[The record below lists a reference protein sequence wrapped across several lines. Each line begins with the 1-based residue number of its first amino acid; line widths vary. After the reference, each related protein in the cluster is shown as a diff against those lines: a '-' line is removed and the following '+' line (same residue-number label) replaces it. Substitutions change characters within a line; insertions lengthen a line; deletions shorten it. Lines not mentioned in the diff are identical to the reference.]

1 MPETTGFGTGQT
13 EGSASLGLALF
24 QLAVREIDSRAPAMP
39 CDLIAGLA
47 WLAGRVAQGIAL
59 RESPEGLSVGRA
71 ANGTLFLRADAVSF
85 MLASLETGSLA
96 AALVDAALLGGSRR
110 FPDLDKVRMD
120 AMEAMERRGEGDL
133 RGVSLSAS
141 PCFLAAI
148 LQEDVQ
154 HLLYGHD
161 DRHML
166 FGALAAA
173 CAHAISYGRHRI
185 DPAVAA
191 ELALAVAFHAGWVD
205 QRKSVR

>member
-1 MPETTGFGTGQT
+1 MPETARFGTSQT

-24 QLAVREIDSRAPAMP
+24 QLAVREIDGRATAMP
-39 CDLIAGLA
+39 GDLIAGLA

-59 RESPEGLSVGRA
+59 RESPEGLTVDRA
-71 ANGTLFLRADAVSF
+71 ANGTLFLRADVISA

-96 AALVDAALLGGSRR
+96 AALVDAALLSGSRR
-110 FPDLDKVRMD
+110 FPDLHKVRMD

-133 RGVSLSAS
+133 RGVCLSAT
-141 PCFLAAI
+141 PGFLAAI
-148 LQEDVQ
+148 LQSDVR
-154 HLLYGHD
+154 HLLYDHD
-161 DRHML
+161 DRRML

-173 CAHAISYGRHRI
+173 CAHAVSFGRHRT
-185 DPAVAA
+185 DPALAA